1 MSASKWVYLWLYLRV
16 LVYVRVLA
24 RPFGHPTQVSTQ
36 VQLAATCN
44 YLRVRL
50 AKALRYNSGERTDK
64 QLACLFRD
72 SLNDCFDWFVRS
84 FIYSFIFHLHLFRL
98 QFNINNR
105 KRTKK
110 REKEQSKN
118 MKLHFLG
125 EIVWWPKVQ
134 NFWVGHY
141 HSAVT
146 WTGNKFLKIR
156 LNHSWKK
163 KKR

>member
-1 MSASKWVYLWLYLRV
+1 MSASKWVYLRLYLRV
-16 LVYVRVLA
+16 LVRKLA
-24 RPFGHPTQVSTQ
+24 CPFDHPTQVSTQ
-36 VQLAATCN
+36 VQLAATCD
-44 YLRVRL
+44 YLRVHL

-98 QFNINNR
+98 QFIINNR

-118 MKLHFLG
+118 MKLHSFFRGKCVVAEGAKLSS
-125 EIVWWPKVQ
+125 WPLPQ
-134 NFWVGHY
+134 CSY
-141 HSAVT
+141 
-146 WTGNKFLKIR
+146 
-156 LNHSWKK
+156 
-163 KKR
+163 KKRG